1 MTAEA
6 SEPLAFNPFDPG
18 FRSDPYPL
26 YRRLREEQPRHL
38 SPLGFWVL
46 SRHEDCLG
54 LLKDRRMSS
63 DESRSATFQQ
73 SGSLRRVH
81 PEGGEPPLGEEARP
95 FLFMDP
101 PDHTR
106 LRGLVSKAF
115 TARVVERLEPR
126 VQELVDDLLDAALEK
141 PEIELIEDL
150 AYPLPVRVISEMLG
164 VPAEDHETFKSWSAA
179 LARGL
184 DPDMVLPPEVIER
197 REQAVVSFTDYFGGL
212 IAERRS
218 SPGDDLLSA
227 LVLAEDGGE
236 VLSETELLS
245 TCILLLVAGHET
257 TVNLIGNG
265 TLALLR
271 HPDQLDALRA
281 GPSLARGA
289 IEELLRFDP
298 PVQLTG
304 RIALEP
310 VDLGQGTVIEEGQFA
325 MLLLASANRDPSVFA
340 DPDRLDLGRAD
351 NRHLSFGFGI
361 HFCLG
366 APLARLEGRIAITSL
381 LRRARRLELVDE
393 EPSYKENIVLRGLES
408 LRVGV
413 GEAVAAGR
421 RTG

>member
-1 MTAEA
+1 MTVEA
-6 SEPLAFNPFDPG
+6 TDPIAFNPFDPA
-18 FRSDPYPL
+18 FRADPYPL
-26 YRRLREEQPRHL
+26 YRRMREQEPRHL

-46 SRHEDCLG
+46 SRHDDCLAV
-54 LLKDRRMSS
+54 LKDRRMSS
-63 DESRSATFQQ
+63 DERRSPAFQQ
-73 SGSLRRVH
+73 TGSVRRVDS
-81 PEGGEPPLGEEARP
+81 GAAASVMEEARP

-126 VQELVDDLLDAALEK
+126 VQELVDELLDRALEK

-164 VPAEDHETFKSWSAA
+164 VPPEDYETFKSWSAA

-184 DPDMVLPPEVIER
+184 DPDLLLPPDVIER
-197 REQAVVSFTDYFGGL
+197 RERAVLSFAEYFSEL
-212 IAERRS
+212 IAERRR
-218 SPGDDLLSA
+218 SPGEDLLSA
-227 LVLAEDGGE
+227 LVEAEDGGE
-236 VLSETELLS
+236 VLSEAELLS

-265 TLALLR
+265 TLALVN
-271 HPDQLDALRA
+271 HPGQLDQLRRD
-281 GPSLARGA
+281 PSLGRSAT
-289 IEELLRFDP
+289 EELLRFDP
-298 PVQLTG
+298 PVQLDG

-310 VDLGQGTVIEEGQFA
+310 VDLGGGTVIEEGQFA
-325 MLLLASANRDPSVFA
+325 MLVLGSANRDPAVFP
-340 DPDRLDLGRAD
+340 DPDRLDLRRQD

-381 LRRARRLELVDE
+381 LRRAGEITLVEDELA
-393 EPSYKENIVLRGLES
+393 YKENIVLRGLES
-408 LRVGV
+408 LRLGI
-413 GEAVAAGR
+413 GDPLGAG
-421 RTG
+421 G

>member
-1 MTAEA
+1 MTVEA
-6 SEPLAFNPFDPG
+6 ADPIAFNPFDPA
-18 FRSDPYPL
+18 FRADPYPL
-26 YRRLREEQPRHL
+26 YRRMREQEPRHL

-46 SRHEDCLG
+46 SRHDDCLAV
-54 LLKDRRMSS
+54 LKDRRMSS
-63 DESRSATFQQ
+63 DERRSPAFQQ
-73 SGSLRRVH
+73 TGSVRRVDS
-81 PEGGEPPLGEEARP
+81 GAAASVMEEARP

-126 VQELVDDLLDAALEK
+126 VQELVDELLDLALEK

-164 VPAEDHETFKSWSAA
+164 VPPEDYETFKSWSAA

-184 DPDMVLPPEVIER
+184 DPDLLLPPDVIER
-197 REQAVVSFTDYFGGL
+197 RERAVLSFAEYFSEL
-212 IAERRS
+212 IAERRR
-218 SPGDDLLSA
+218 SPGEDLLSA
-227 LVLAEDGGE
+227 LVEAEDGGE
-236 VLSETELLS
+236 VLSEAELLS

-265 TLALLR
+265 TLALVN
-271 HPDQLDALRA
+271 HPGQLDQLRRD
-281 GPSLARGA
+281 PSLGRSA

-298 PVQLTG
+298 PVQLDG

-310 VDLGQGTVIEEGQFA
+310 VDLGGGTVIEEGQFA
-325 MLLLASANRDPSVFA
+325 MLVLGSANRDPAVFP
-340 DPDRLDLGRAD
+340 DPDRLDLRRQD

-381 LRRARRLELVDE
+381 LRRAGEITLIEDELA
-393 EPSYKENIVLRGLES
+393 YKENIVLRGLES
-408 LRVGV
+408 LRLGI
-413 GEAVAAGR
+413 GDPLGAG
-421 RTG
+421 G